1 MIKVMAVIKIIYHNI
16 WCNSNLK
23 VSLNKAV
30 HINKE
35 VLSYNMR
42 LVTQKCQYSIGNTF
56 LHKHE
61 MHIWSTKHL

>member
-1 MIKVMAVIKIIYHNI
+1 MIKVMAVIKIIYHYI

-42 LVTQKCQYSIGNTF
+42 LVPQKSQYSIGNTF
-56 LHKHE
+56 LYKH
-61 MHIWSTKHL
+61 